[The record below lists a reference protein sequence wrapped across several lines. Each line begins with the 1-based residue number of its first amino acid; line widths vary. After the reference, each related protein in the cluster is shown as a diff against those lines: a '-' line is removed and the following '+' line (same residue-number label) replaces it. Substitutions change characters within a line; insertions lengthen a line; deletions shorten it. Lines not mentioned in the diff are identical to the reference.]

1 VISHPERCLILAEQ
15 SVPQIAIFDV
25 KTGQLVW
32 NWTPAENIKNPE
44 HVKWFNNPS
53 DAKVVYGGDY
63 VLMCASGGACALIRI
78 SDKKTIFYAHAGKN
92 PHSAEILPDGNI
104 VCASS
109 TDSRLTIFKTDTLS
123 FPENVTQQSFYC
135 NFAHN
140 VVWDQKRNLLWTAD
154 MNQIKSW
161 RYNFI
166 CDDPK
171 LTAVDSL
178 VFDDHEGHDLFPVPG
193 KDALYLSTGNKMW
206 IYFIPE
212 NQPEEIKTNYKGIKS
227 ISSAEGEPP
236 IISVPKEQWWTDEI
250 IDLSGKRVFY
260 KSGLK
265 IYKARWVALNPFS
278 YPDNHKLKICR

>member
-1 VISHPERCLILAEQ
+1 
-15 SVPQIAIFDV
+15 
-25 KTGQLVW
+25 
-32 NWTPAENIKNPE
+32 
-44 HVKWFNNPS
+44 
-53 DAKVVYGGDY
+53 
-63 VLMCASGGACALIRI
+63 
-78 SDKKTIFYAHAGKN
+78 
-92 PHSAEILPDGNI
+92 
-104 VCASS
+104 
-109 TDSRLTIFKTDTLS
+109 
-123 FPENVTQQSFYC
+123 
-135 NFAHN
+135 

-193 KDALYLSTGNKMW
+193 KDALYFSTGNKMW
-206 IYFIPE
+206 IYFISE

-227 ISSAEGEPP
+227 ISSVEGEPP

-265 IYKARWVALNPFS
+265 IYKARWVAPNPFS